1 MSRIARRVFL
11 RGALATGAVA
21 AAPVRASSAGPTS
34 TPAPGTPAPGTSTPA
49 SGADAPVR
57 VYLVVVD
64 GLRPDEVALM
74 PTLSS
79 LASEGTYYPEA
90 RADMVAE
97 TSTNHASMIT
107 GMRPTR
113 HGIAANAV
121 PTLPVRPSDEPR
133 YLKADSLFTLLARQA
148 PELVTAAIGAKTY
161 VADLCRHDRT
171 GDGDTDAGH
180 VNEPLVVVPVALDSA
195 PDEETGTEAVVISR
209 EHDPDLLFLNL
220 GDVDRMGHF
229 DEVGG
234 MTEGQLPALRR
245 ATLLR
250 ADAQIARLVD
260 ELRRSGRWDSTVFM
274 VTADHSMDWSRRDRG
289 LNLAPRFQADELLR
303 DEVLAAINGG
313 ASLYA
318 LRSPDEPR
326 AGERLRRMRELALEV
341 EGIEHALY
349 LRPNPSDG
357 GERHWVGRVFP
368 QWGLAG
374 DMVGDMIVTVA
385 PGYRLGHDLNAP
397 EVVANPI
404 PGNHGHPTTLP
415 IPIVVAGGWEG
426 VRSQDLTPAGEL
438 SVTDEDPSQARNID
452 LAPTAA
458 WLLGLHGPPG
468 GFDGRVLAEAFDRR
482 PAAHPEIR
490 DVVSMPSI
498 ARLAGDDAAAT
509 AARLSRA
516 GFPEGTDTVVVVD
529 GPLSG
534 AVATPLAV
542 TRRAPVLPAGGE
554 DLPAVVL
561 DEIVRLGARRAYL
574 VGDPAVLSERVAA
587 RLRSAGVEDLVRL
600 AGTDGPE
607 VAHRVA
613 VELADGGELSQAVVV
628 RGDPASG
635 VALDALVAGPVAAGG
650 HPRSPTPDD
659 GLRLPNQGDFTA
671 GGGVGARPLLLVGRD
686 RIPPATELA
695 LEQLGIERVVLV
707 GGPLAVSVEVEEDLR
722 RRGLLVE
729 RIGGETAGD
738 TARAVA
744 ERGIREGAFTD
755 SLFLVSD
762 ADPGESLAAG
772 AAVGRLGGTLMLAPR
787 TALPRG
793 EATRQLLTDRA
804 DELVRVRLVG
814 GRRSFT
820 EGLLRQVTDL
830 VHERRTR
837 SG

>member
-1 MSRIARRVFL
+1 VTGDVEGQLVSRIGRRVFL

-21 AAPVRASSAGPTS
+21 AAPVRASSVRTTSKAGS
-34 TPAPGTPAPGTSTPA
+34 
-49 SGADAPVR
+49 PVR

-74 PTLSS
+74 PTLGM

-148 PELVTAAIGAKTY
+148 PQLVTAAIGAKTY

-195 PDEETGTEAVVISR
+195 PDEETGTEAVLISR

-229 DEVGG
+229 DETGG
-234 MTEGQLPALRR
+234 LTQGQLPALRR

-250 ADAQIARLVD
+250 ADAQIARLVA

-326 AGERLRRMRELALEV
+326 AGERLRRMREIALSV

-349 LRPNPSDG
+349 LRPNPRDG
-357 GERHWVGRVFP
+357 DEQHWVGRVFP

-415 IPIVVAGGWEG
+415 IPIVVSGGWEG
-426 VRSQDLTPAGEL
+426 IRSRDVTPSGQL
-438 SVTDEDPSQARNID
+438 SVTDEDPGQARNID

-468 GFDGRVLAEAFDRR
+468 GFDGRVLTEAFDRR
-482 PAAHPEIR
+482 PAARPEIR
-490 DVVSMPSI
+490 AVVSMPSI
-498 ARLAGDDAAAT
+498 SRLAGDDPAGT
-509 AARLSRA
+509 AALLSRG
-516 GFPEGTDTVVVVD
+516 GFPEGTDAVVVVD

-542 TRRAPVLPAGGE
+542 TRHAPVLPAE
-554 DLPAVVL
+554 DDGLPPAVL
-561 DEIVRLGARRAYL
+561 DEIVRLGPRRAYL
-574 VGDPAVLSERVAA
+574 VGDPDVLSEHVAA
-587 RLRSAGVEDLVRL
+587 QLRSTGVEELIRL
-600 AGTDGPE
+600 AGTDAPE
-607 VAHRVA
+607 VARRVA
-613 VELADGGELSQAVVV
+613 AELADAEVLPQALLV
-628 RGDPASG
+628 RGDPTSG

-650 HPRSPTPDD
+650 HPRIPGTDD
-659 GLRLPNQGDFTA
+659 GPRLPNQGDFTA
-671 GGGVGARPLLLVGRD
+671 GGGIGPRPLLLVGRD
-686 RIPPATELA
+686 GIPDETALA
-695 LEQLGIERVVLV
+695 LQELGVERVVII
-707 GGPLAVSVEVEEDLR
+707 GGPLAVSAEVEADLR
-722 RRGLLVE
+722 GRGLLVE

-755 SLFLVSD
+755 NLFLVSD
-762 ADPGESLAAG
+762 GDPWEALAVG

-793 EATRQLLTDRA
+793 QATRQLLVDRA

-830 VHERRTR
+830 IHERRTR

>member
-1 MSRIARRVFL
+1 VSRIGRRVFL

-21 AAPVRASSAGPTS
+21 AAPVRAPSVRA
-34 TPAPGTPAPGTSTPA
+34 APG
-49 SGADAPVR
+49 SGAGGEAPVR

-74 PTLSS
+74 PTLST
-79 LASEGTYYPEA
+79 LAAEGTYYPEA

-121 PTLPVRPSDEPR
+121 PTLPVRPSDDPR

-148 PELVTAAIGAKTY
+148 PQLVTAAIGAKTY

-229 DEVGG
+229 DETGG

-250 ADAQIARLVD
+250 ADAQIARLVA
-260 ELRRSGRWDSTVFM
+260 ELRRSGRWESTVFM

-326 AGERLRRMRELALEV
+326 ADERLRRMRELALSV
-341 EGIEHALY
+341 EGVEHALY
-349 LRPNPSDG
+349 LRPNPADG
-357 GERHWVGRVFP
+357 GERHWVGHVFP

-385 PGYRLGHDLNAP
+385 PGYRLGHDLRAP

-415 IPIVVAGGWEG
+415 IPIVVSGGWDG
-426 VRSQDLTPAGEL
+426 VRAQDVTPSDEL
-438 SVTDEDPSQARNID
+438 SVTDEDPGQARNID

-468 GFDGRVLAEAFDRR
+468 GFDGRVLTEAFDRR
-482 PAAHPEIR
+482 PASRPEIR
-490 DVVSMPSI
+490 DVASMPSI
-498 ARLAGDDAAAT
+498 SRLAGDGPAGT
-509 AARLSRA
+509 AALLSRT

-542 TRRAPVLPAGGE
+542 SRHAPVLPAGRGE
-554 DLPAVVL
+554 LPAAVL
-561 DEIVRLGARRAYL
+561 DEIVRLGPRRAYL

-587 RLRSAGVEDLVRL
+587 RLRSAGVEELVRL
-600 AGTDGPE
+600 AGTHGPE

-613 VELADGGELSQAVVV
+613 VELAGDEGLAQAVLV
-628 RGDPASG
+628 RGDPASD

-650 HPRSPTPDD
+650 HPRTPTSAD
-659 GLRLPNQGDFTA
+659 GPRLPNQGDFTA
-671 GGGVGARPLLLVGRD
+671 GDGVGPRPLLLVGRED
-686 RIPPATELA
+686 VPDETTLA
-695 LEQLGIERVVLV
+695 LRELEVERVVIV

-729 RIGGETAGD
+729 RIGGETADD
-738 TARAVA
+738 TARAIA

-755 SLFLVSD
+755 NLLLVSD
-762 ADPGESLAAG
+762 GDPWETVGAG

-787 TALPRG
+787 TSLPRG
-793 EATRQLLTDRA
+793 ESTHRLLVDRA

-820 EGLLRQVTDL
+820 EGMLRQVTDL
-830 VHERRTR
+830 IRERRTR